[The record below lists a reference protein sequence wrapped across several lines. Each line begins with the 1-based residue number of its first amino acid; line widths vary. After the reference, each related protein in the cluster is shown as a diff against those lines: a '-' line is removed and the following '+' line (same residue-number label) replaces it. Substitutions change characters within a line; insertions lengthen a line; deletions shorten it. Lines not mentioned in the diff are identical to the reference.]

1 MIHLR
6 ITSSF
11 FFWLAMLVAS
21 PIQAQNNVAEDV
33 EKLEKFLRSL
43 DGDYVDPVATNALVE
58 VGIKRMLEELDPH
71 SVYLDPEAYA
81 RSNEPL
87 QGKFKGIG
95 IRFIMVDDTMTILDV
110 TPGGAAE
117 LAGMR
122 PGDQVI
128 AVNEDTIA
136 GRSLRS
142 SEISQSLKED
152 EAEAIDML
160 VQRQYPETEQ
170 LALWLRKQDIEI
182 NSVPAYFMVDNRTGY
197 IKMER
202 FSSNTL
208 KEFRTALDELNDNRL
223 KHLILDLRGN
233 GGGYLNVAIKVADE
247 FLEDRRLIVYTEGEH
262 QNRREL
268 FATSGGRYTDGELY
282 VLVDA
287 NSASASEILAGAI
300 QDWDRGLVIGRR
312 SYGKG
317 LVQRTIEFSDG
328 SAMRM
333 TISRYYTPT
342 GRSIQRSY
350 DKGVDAYRQELRMRA
365 ANGELFSEDSIHVID
380 SLVYYTPKKR
390 KVFGGGGI
398 TPDVFIPLDT
408 SLSDDHLY
416 DLKSRAL
423 IKGFAFQ
430 VYGKEK
436 EKLLADYP
444 SIEQFLDGFSFQDQ
458 HRAFEQYVERRGLSL
473 EEDFI
478 TTYNDMLERTI
489 KCYLTRFLHGYSAYH
504 QALAYY
510 DADVNA
516 AKEQI
521 ARGTVKEL
529 GLK

>member
-1 MIHLR
+1 MMATRLSR
-6 ITSSF
+6 VLF
-11 FFWLAMLVAS
+11 GLLMLCS
-21 PIQAQNNVAEDV
+21 PLVLVAQNNITEDV
-33 EKLEKFLRSL
+33 QKLEKFLKSL
-43 DGDYVDPVATNALVE
+43 DGDYVDPVSTNSLVE
-58 VGIKRMLEELDPH
+58 AGIKRMLEELDPH
-71 SVYLDPEAYA
+71 SVYLNPKAYA

-117 LAGMR
+117 LSGVR
-122 PGDQVI
+122 PGDQI
-128 AVNEDTIA
+128 IDVNGDTIS

-142 SEISQSLKED
+142 SEISKSLKED
-152 EAEAIDML
+152 ESDVVDMM
-160 VQRQYPETEQ
+160 VQRRFPAAEVLE
-170 LALWLRKQDIEI
+170 LRLRKQDIEI
-182 NSVPAYFMVDNRTGY
+182 NSVPAYFMLDNRTGY

-208 KEFRTALDELNDNRL
+208 KEFRGAFDELNENRL
-223 KHLILDLRGN
+223 KHLVLDLRGN
-233 GGGYLNVAIKVADE
+233 GGGYLNVAIKIADE
-247 FLEDRRLIVYTEGEH
+247 FLDDRRLIVYTEGEH
-262 QNRREL
+262 QNRRDL

-282 VLVDA
+282 ILIDA

-350 DKGVDAYRQELRMRA
+350 EEGIDAYRDELRMRA
-365 ANGELFSEDSIHVID
+365 STGELFSEDSIHVID
-380 SLVYYTPKKR
+380 SLVYFTPKKR

-408 SLSDDHLY
+408 SMSDDHLST
-416 DLKSRAL
+416 LQQRAL

-430 VYGKEK
+430 VYGMQKDDLK
-436 EKLLADYP
+436 RTYP
-444 SIEQFLDGFSFQDQ
+444 TVESFLSDFSFSPL
-458 HRAFEQYVERRGLSL
+458 HASFKSYTAKRGVEL
-473 EEDFI
+473 EDTFI
-478 TTYNDMLERTI
+478 EAYSEVLERTVNTYI
-489 KCYLTRFLHGYSAYH
+489 ARFLFGYSAFH
-504 QALAYY
+504 QALAHY
-510 DADVNA
+510 DADVEA
-516 AKEQI
+516 AKNEI
-521 ARGTVKEL
+521 ERGTIKEL